1 MWQGNR
7 GGVSREVAM
16 IEIEGLTRKFGEVT
30 AVDGLTL
37 TIGEGEVFGLIGPN
51 GAGKTTTVRMLACL
65 ISRTAGEARIGGHS
79 IGDPAAARKIR
90 SLIGLMPEEAGL
102 YPDLSAART
111 LDFYGR
117 LYQVPGTLRAERTE
131 RLLTLLRLW
140 DRRDAP
146 VKTFSKGMRQR
157 LALARA
163 LIHDPPVLFL
173 DEPTANLDP
182 EGAKTVRDFL
192 IELRND
198 KRTILL
204 NTHHLEEASRVC
216 DRVGVLANR
225 LIAVGSPDE
234 LRRSGRGSST
244 VLRLAEVTGPV
255 KQAAR
260 EAGSGDIEVAG
271 NVLTVSV
278 ADPERDNPG
287 LVRAIVDAGGQVQF
301 VTESAPSLE
310 EVYLKLIGDK
320 R

>member
-234 LRRSGRGSST
+234 LRRSGRGSTT
-244 VLRLAEVTGPV
+244 VLWLAQVTGPV

>member
-1 MWQGNR
+1 
-7 GGVSREVAM
+7 M
-16 IEIEGLTRKFGEVT
+16 IEIEGLSRKFGEVT

-37 TIGEGEVFGLIGPN
+37 TIGEGEVFGLLGPN

-131 RLLTLLRLW
+131 RLLTLLGLW

-146 VKTFSKGMRQR
+146 VKTYSKGMRQR

-163 LIHDPPVLFL
+163 LIHDPPVLLL

-216 DRVGVLANR
+216 DRVGILANR
-225 LIAVGSPDE
+225 LIAVGSPEE
-234 LRRSGRGSST
+234 LRRSGRGSTT
-244 VLRLAEVTGPV
+244 VVRLAEVTGPV
-255 KQAAR
+255 KEAAR
-260 EAGSGDIEVAG
+260 EAGSGNVEVAG
-271 NVLTVSV
+271 NLLTVAV
-278 ADPERDNPG
+278 ADPERDNPE
-287 LVRAIVDAGGQVQF
+287 LVRAIVAAGGQVQF

-310 EVYLKLIGDK
+310 EVYLNLIGD
-320 R
+320 RQ

>member
-1 MWQGNR
+1 
-7 GGVSREVAM
+7 M

-234 LRRSGRGSST
+234 LRRSGRGSAT
-244 VLRLAEVTGPV
+244 VVRLAEVTGPV

-320 R
+320 Q

>member
-234 LRRSGRGSST
+234 LRRSGRGSTT

-310 EVYLKLIGDK
+310 EIYLKLIGDK

>member
-1 MWQGNR
+1 
-7 GGVSREVAM
+7 M

-234 LRRSGRGSST
+234 LRRSGRGSTT

-310 EVYLKLIGDK
+310 EIYLKLIGDK

>member
-1 MWQGNR
+1 
-7 GGVSREVAM
+7 M
-16 IEIEGLTRKFGEVT
+16 IEIEGLTRRFGEVT
-30 AVDGLTL
+30 AVGGLTL
-37 TIGEGEVFGLIGPN
+37 TIGEGEVFGLLGPN

-65 ISRTAGEARIGGHS
+65 ISRTAGRARIGGYS
-79 IGDPAAARKIR
+79 IGDASAARQIR

-102 YPDLSAART
+102 YPDLNAVRT

-117 LYQVPGTLRAERTE
+117 LYRVPGALRAERTE
-131 RLLTLLRLW
+131 RLLTLLGLW
-140 DRRDAP
+140 DRRDSP
-146 VKTFSKGMRQR
+146 VKTYSKGMRQR

-192 IELRND
+192 LELRKD

-225 LIAVGSPDE
+225 LIAVGPPAE
-234 LRRSGRGSST
+234 LRRSLWGSAT
-244 VLRLAEVTGPV
+244 VVQLAEVTAPV
-255 KQAAR
+255 EEAAR
-260 EAGSGDIEVAG
+260 QAGSGAVEVTG
-271 NVLTVSV
+271 NVLTVPI

-287 LVRAIVDAGGQVQF
+287 LVRAIVDAGGQVEF
-301 VTESAPSLE
+301 VTESVPTLE

-320 R
+320 Q

>member
-1 MWQGNR
+1 
-7 GGVSREVAM
+7 M
-16 IEIEGLTRKFGEVT
+16 IEIEGLTRKFGEIT

-234 LRRSGRGSST
+234 LRRSGRGSAT
-244 VLRLAEVTGPV
+244 VVRLAEITGPV
-255 KQAAR
+255 KQAAHNHR
-260 EAGSGDIEVAG
+260 LGGTSRWPATCSPSGSQTPSA
-271 NVLTVSV
+271 TT
-278 ADPERDNPG
+278 RD
-287 LVRAIVDAGGQVQF
+287 
-301 VTESAPSLE
+301 
-310 EVYLKLIGDK
+310 
-320 R
+320 

>member
-1 MWQGNR
+1 
-7 GGVSREVAM
+7 M
-16 IEIEGLTRKFGEVT
+16 IEIAGLSRKFGEIT
-30 AVDGLTL
+30 AVDDLTL
-37 TIGEGEVFGLIGPN
+37 TIGEGEVFGLLGPN

-65 ISRTAGEARIGGHS
+65 ISRTAGEARIAGHS

-102 YPDLSAART
+102 YPDLSAVST

-117 LYQVPGTLRAERTE
+117 LYRVPVALRAERTE

-140 DRRDAP
+140 DRRDSP
-146 VKTFSKGMRQR
+146 VRTYSKGMRQR

-192 IELRND
+192 AELRND
-198 KRTILL
+198 NRTILL
-204 NTHHLEEASRVC
+204 NTHHLEEATRVC

-225 LIAVGSPDE
+225 LIAVGSPGE
-234 LRRSGRGSST
+234 LRRSLWGSAT
-244 VLRLAEVTGPV
+244 VLQLAEVTGPV
-255 KQAAR
+255 TEAAR
-260 EAGSGDIEVAG
+260 KAGSGDVTVDG
-271 NVLTVSV
+271 NVLTVPV
-278 ADPERDNPG
+278 RDPERDNPE
-287 LVRAIVDAGGQVQF
+287 LVRAVVDAGGQVQF
-301 VTESAPSLE
+301 VTESVPSLE

>member
-1 MWQGNR
+1 
-7 GGVSREVAM
+7 M
-16 IEIEGLTRKFGEVT
+16 IEIEGLSRKFGEVT

-37 TIGEGEVFGLIGPN
+37 TIGEGEVFGLLGPN

-131 RLLTLLRLW
+131 RLLTLLGLW
-140 DRRDAP
+140 DRRDTP
-146 VKTFSKGMRQR
+146 VKTYSKGMRQR

-163 LIHDPPVLFL
+163 LIHDPPVLLL

-225 LIAVGSPDE
+225 LIAVGSPEE

-244 VLRLAEVTGPV
+244 VVRLAEMTGPV
-255 KQAAR
+255 KEAAR
-260 EAGSGDIEVAG
+260 EAGSGNVEVAG
-271 NVLTVSV
+271 NLLTVAV
-278 ADPERDNPG
+278 ADPERDNPE
-287 LVRAIVDAGGQVQF
+287 LVRAIVAAGGQVQF

-310 EVYLKLIGDK
+310 EVYLNLIGD
-320 R
+320 RQ

>member
-1 MWQGNR
+1 
-7 GGVSREVAM
+7 M
-16 IEIEGLTRKFGEVT
+16 IEIEGLSRKFGEVT
-30 AVDGLTL
+30 AVNGLTL
-37 TIGEGEVFGLIGPN
+37 TIGEGEVFGLLGPN

-131 RLLTLLRLW
+131 RLLTLLGLW
-140 DRRDAP
+140 DRRDTP
-146 VKTFSKGMRQR
+146 VKTYSKGMRQR

-163 LIHDPPVLFL
+163 LIHDPPVLLL

-225 LIAVGSPDE
+225 LIAVGSPEE

-244 VLRLAEVTGPV
+244 VVRLAEMTGPV
-255 KQAAR
+255 KEAAR
-260 EAGSGDIEVAG
+260 EAGSGNVEVAG
-271 NVLTVSV
+271 NLLTVAV
-278 ADPERDNPG
+278 ADPERDNPE
-287 LVRAIVDAGGQVQF
+287 LVRAIVAAGGQVQF

-310 EVYLKLIGDK
+310 EVYLNLIGD
-320 R
+320 RQ

>member
-1 MWQGNR
+1 
-7 GGVSREVAM
+7 M
-16 IEIEGLTRKFGEVT
+16 IEIDGLTRRFGEVT

-37 TIGEGEVFGLIGPN
+37 TIGEGEVFGLLGPN
-51 GAGKTTTVRMLACL
+51 GAGKTTTIRMLACL
-65 ISRTAGEARIGGHS
+65 ISRTAGEARIGDYR

-90 SLIGLMPEEAGL
+90 SMIGLMPEEAGL
-102 YPDLSAART
+102 YPDLSAVRT

-117 LYQVPGTLRAERTE
+117 LYRLPATLRAERAE
-131 RLLTLLRLW
+131 RLLTLLGLW
-140 DRRDAP
+140 DRRNAP

-192 IELRND
+192 LELRRD

-225 LIAVGSPDE
+225 LIAVGSPQQ
-234 LRRSGRGSST
+234 LRRSQRENAT
-244 VLRLAEVTGPV
+244 VVRLAEVTGPV
-255 KQAAR
+255 REAAR
-260 EAGSGDIEVAG
+260 QAGRGDVEVAG
-271 NVLTVSV
+271 NVLTVPV
-278 ADPERDNPG
+278 GDPEHDNPE
-287 LVRAIVDAGGQVQF
+287 LVRAIVAAGGQVQF

-310 EVYLKLIGDK
+310 DVYLKLLGG
-320 R
+320 RQ

>member
-234 LRRSGRGSST
+234 LRRSGRGSTT
-244 VLRLAEVTGPV
+244 VVRLAEVTGPV

>member
-234 LRRSGRGSST
+234 LRRSGRGSTT

>member
-1 MWQGNR
+1 
-7 GGVSREVAM
+7 M
-16 IEIEGLTRKFGEVT
+16 IEIEGLSRKFGEVT

-37 TIGEGEVFGLIGPN
+37 TIGEGEVFGLLGPN

-146 VKTFSKGMRQR
+146 VKTYSKGMRQR

-163 LIHDPPVLFL
+163 LIHDPPVLLL

-216 DRVGVLANR
+216 DRVGILANR
-225 LIAVGSPDE
+225 LIAVGSPEE
-234 LRRSGRGSST
+234 LRRSGRGSTT
-244 VLRLAEVTGPV
+244 VVRLAEVTGPV
-255 KQAAR
+255 KEAAR
-260 EAGSGDIEVAG
+260 EAGSGNVEVAG
-271 NVLTVSV
+271 NLLTVAV
-278 ADPERDNPG
+278 ADPERDNPE
-287 LVRAIVDAGGQVQF
+287 LVRAIVAAGGQVQF

-310 EVYLKLIGDK
+310 EVYLNLIGD
-320 R
+320 RQ

>member
-1 MWQGNR
+1 
-7 GGVSREVAM
+7 M
-16 IEIEGLTRKFGEVT
+16 IEIDGLTRRFGEVT

-37 TIGEGEVFGLIGPN
+37 TIGEGEVFGLLGPN

-65 ISRTAGEARIGGHS
+65 ISRTAGQARIGGLS

-102 YPDLSAART
+102 FPDLSAART

-117 LYQVPGTLRAERTE
+117 LYPVPAALRAERTE
-131 RLLTLLRLW
+131 RLLTLLGLW
-140 DRRDAP
+140 DRRDTP
-146 VKTFSKGMRQR
+146 VKTYSKGMRQR

-163 LIHDPPVLFL
+163 LIHDPPVLLL

-192 IELRND
+192 TELRND

-225 LIAVGSPDE
+225 LIAVGSPEE
-234 LRRSGRGSST
+234 LRRSLWGSAT
-244 VLRLAEVTGPV
+244 ILQLAEVTGPV
-255 KQAAR
+255 AEAAR
-260 EAGSGDIEVAG
+260 KASSGDVAVAG
-271 NVLTVSV
+271 NLLTVPV
-278 ADPERDNPG
+278 RDPEHDNPE
-287 LVRAIVDAGGQVQF
+287 LVRAVVDAGGQVQF
-301 VTESAPSLE
+301 VTDSVPSLE
-310 EVYLKLIGDK
+310 DVYLKLIGDK